1 MKRTSDI
8 KIRNKKA
15 TFLYELVETFTA
27 GIQLLGTEVK
37 SIRAGKASL
46 TETYCSFVDHELY
59 IRNMH
64 INEYE
69 LGGYTNHEPRRDRKL
84 LLNRRELKKLEK
96 KMKEKGFT
104 LIPLSMFFTG
114 KGIVKVDISLARGKQ
129 KFDKRQDIK
138 NKDSKRDMDRA
149 MKN

>member
-1 MKRTSDI
+1 MKRTSEI

-46 TETYCSFVDHELY
+46 TETYCSFVDNELY
-59 IRNMH
+59 LRNMH

-84 LLNRRELKKLEK
+84 LLTRKELKKLEK

-104 LIPLSMFFTG
+104 IVPLSMYFTE
-114 KGIVKVDISLARGKQ
+114 KGIVKVDIALARGKQ
-129 KFDKRQDIK
+129 QFDKRQDIK
-138 NKDSKRDMDRA
+138 NRDTKRELDRA
-149 MKN
+149 MKH